1 MKSVVIGLLLI
12 FGLSAHASDL
22 QKLALQSPFVQYP
35 VSMEKDN
42 VPLYLKSAGKGF
54 VFSAVLPGAGQL
66 YAGSYLKAALFIAV
80 EATAW
85 YMYAHYNQEGNDLE
99 DQFHTYADAHWSE
112 PDYWKWISQHSG
124 ITYSEENME
133 ALRDW
138 EHEHFSHGLHRQKD
152 QQYYEMI
159 GKYDQFNAAWDDA
172 GIGLLDQAWD
182 TSNPDRSENR
192 LYYEDLRDESNQA
205 FKKATTGATIAL
217 INHIISAADA
227 SYTIY
232 RHNQKELKTALY
244 LQQKRINH
252 QDFPLVTLELSW

>member
-1 MKSVVIGLLLI
+1 MKSVVIVILLI

-22 QKLALQSPFVQYP
+22 QELALQSPFVQYP
-35 VSMEKDN
+35 VSMENDN
-42 VPLYLKSAGKGF
+42 VPLHLKSAGKGF
-54 VFSAVLPGAGQL
+54 IFSAVVPGAGQL
-66 YAGSYLKAALFIAV
+66 YAGSYLKAALFVAV

-124 ITYSEENME
+124 IVYSEENME

-205 FKKATTGATIAL
+205 FKRATTGATIAL
-217 INHIISAADA
+217 INHIVSAMDA

-232 RHNQKELKTALY
+232 RHNQKQITTSMY
-244 LQQKRINH
+244 LQQKRINN
-252 QDFPLVTLELSW
+252 QDFPLLTLELCW

>member
-1 MKSVVIGLLLI
+1 MKSIVIFSII
-12 FGLSAHASDL
+12 FVTGFARAVDL
-22 QKLALQSPFVQYP
+22 QDLALHSPYVHYP
-35 VSMEKDN
+35 LEIDESKT
-42 VPLYLKSAGKGF
+42 PAHLKSVGKGF
-54 VFSAVLPGAGQL
+54 VFSALIPGSGQL
-66 YAGSYLKAALFIAV
+66 YAGSYLKAALFVAV
-80 EATAW
+80 EAASW
-85 YMYAHYNQEGNDLE
+85 YIYAHYNREGNDIE
-99 DQFHTYADAHWSE
+99 DRFHAYADEHWSE
-112 PDYWKWISQHSG
+112 PDYWKWVSQHSG
-124 ITYSEENME
+124 IPYSEENME
-133 ALRDW
+133 RLRDW
-138 EHEHFSHGLHRQKD
+138 EHNTFSHGLHRNKD

-205 FKKATTGATIAL
+205 YKKATTGATIAL